1 MSNSINSFGNGGPHR
16 LAERNPAQVRD
27 SASEKNSSEKTA
39 RATDSL
45 DLTGRAK
52 ELQTLPQELAKTPE
66 FDAARV
72 SELKEAITNG
82 QYEVNAERIAEKL
95 LAVESTL
102 P

>member
-1 MSNSINSFGNGGPHR
+1 MRRSCKP
-16 LAERNPAQVRD
+16 
-27 SASEKNSSEKTA
+27 
-39 RATDSL
+39 
-45 DLTGRAK
+45 
-52 ELQTLPQELAKTPE
+52 LPQELAKTPE